1 MSDFWLSSGHILLER
16 GDHGGL
22 ILTDE
27 FLKAYLARP
36 ELVPPED
43 ACAAERG
50 LHAALL
56 DDPRMAVPAEAIAAI
71 ADADARENWSVMLD
85 FRDRL
90 IAAPTLEAAYVR
102 LIRQGVKR
110 LPPLFINQLAHIIMR
125 NALEGCGDSF
135 VVRAGEIFY
144 RTQRV
149 ALQNG
154 AVMLADAETIERH
167 EADLH
172 ASPLLAMFANATAD
186 LDVLKPENAD
196 GYWARSDA
204 FDMVFELGGLDG
216 GRRALA
222 TALERWVRQILGLDV
237 VIEPL
242 ERMDDGDVRWIVGLD
257 AEATRLGNAL
267 WQGDFVADDEASR
280 LIAIFAI
287 KPDAGLPFVP
297 EVSGKPVYL
306 LLAQDRDK
314 LVRMKPQNL
323 VTGLPLA
330 MPLLTN

>member
-22 ILTDE
+22 LLTDE

-36 ELVPPED
+36 ELLPPED
-43 ACAAERG
+43 ACPAERDV
-50 LHAALL
+50 HAALL
-56 DDPRMAVPAEAIAAI
+56 ENPRMSVAADAVAAI
-71 ADADARENWSVMLD
+71 ADPDARENWTVMLD

-90 IAAPTLEAAYVR
+90 LAAPTLEAAYVR

-125 NALEGCGDSF
+125 NALEGCGDAF
-135 VVRAGEIFY
+135 VARAGEIFY

-154 AVMLADAETIERH
+154 AAMLADAETVERH
-167 EADLH
+167 EVNLH
-172 ASPLLAMFANATAD
+172 ASPLLAMFANETAD

-204 FDMVFELGGLDG
+204 FDMVFELGGLNG

-222 TALERWVRQILGLDV
+222 TALERWVRQILGLEV
-237 VIEPL
+237 EIEPL

-267 WQGDFVADDEASR
+267 WQGEIIADEDAGG

-287 KPDAGLPFVP
+287 KADPALPFLP
-297 EVSGKPVYL
+297 EVGGKPIYL
-306 LLAQDRDK
+306 LMAQDRDK
-314 LVRMKPQNL
+314 LLRMKPQNL